1 MDQTQLM
8 IELSRIQGARFLS
21 VTSATETR
29 MNKTNGKRKAA
40 EKRLN
45 PFHGRVLSVR
55 NSTYQPCYDYGA
67 AVERARAKSE
77 TYDGPTEF
85 EVGESWHERVMDA
98 NGKPTAFVRHP
109 ETERLYFYG
118 RELVKGKTTYIAAE
132 DIPAL
137 GDDNLPTGALL
148 YRAGD
153 EIAYDDLSPWMPEYK
168 PSAKQGLS
176 EDEEIKPRTLKIE
189 SIRGLKRDGVRK
201 AVAVPIARAEPEAV
215 TRVMAAALSDM
226 PDIDLS
232 TIPERY
238 RNTPAA

>member
-1 MDQTQLM
+1 
-8 IELSRIQGARFLS
+8 
-21 VTSATETR
+21 
-29 MNKTNGKRKAA
+29 
-40 EKRLN
+40 LN
-45 PFHGRVLSVR
+45 PFYGRVLSVR

-67 AVERARAKSE
+67 AVERAREKSE
-77 TYDGPTEF
+77 TFEGDTEF

-109 ETERLYFYG
+109 ETGRLYFYG

-137 GDDNLPTGALL
+137 GDDNIPAKIMI
-148 YRAGD
+148 RAGEFLYLAGE
-153 EIAYDDLSPWMPEYK
+153 EIAYDDLSAWMPTYK

-201 AVAVPIARAEPEAV
+201 AVTINVARNEPEAV
-215 TRVMAAALSDM
+215 TRVLAAALSDM

-238 RNTPAA
+238 RPQQTA

>member
-8 IELSRIQGARFLS
+8 IELSRIQDARFLS
-21 VTSATETR
+21 ITSATETR
-29 MNKTNGKRKAA
+29 MNKTNGNRKAA
-40 EKRLN
+40 EKRIN

-55 NSTYQPCYDYGA
+55 NSVYQPCYDYGG
-67 AVERARAKSE
+67 AVERAREKSE
-77 TYDGPTEF
+77 AFQGDTSF

-109 ETERLYFYG
+109 TTEQLYFYG
-118 RELVKGKTTYIAAE
+118 RELTKGNTTYIAAE

-137 GDDNLPTGALL
+137 GDNNLPTGELL

-153 EIAYDDLSPWMPEYK
+153 EVAYDDFKSYVPTYK

-189 SIRGLKRDGVRK
+189 SIRGIKRDGVRQ
-201 AVAVPIARAEPEAV
+201 AVVVPIRHEEPEAV
-215 TRVMAAALSDM
+215 TRVMATALSAM
-226 PDIDLS
+226 PDIDLAS
-232 TIPERY
+232 IPERF
-238 RNTPAA
+238 RTPAAD

>member
-1 MDQTQLM
+1 MDTTQLM

-77 TYDGPTEF
+77 AFEGDTEF

-98 NGKPTAFVRHP
+98 DGKPTAFVRHP
-109 ETERLYFYG
+109 DTEQLYFYG
-118 RELVKGKTTYIAAE
+118 RELNKGKTTYIAAE
-132 DIPAL
+132 DIPAI
-137 GDDNLPTGALL
+137 GDDNLPTGEFLA
-148 YRAGD
+148 RAGD
-153 EIAYDDLSPWMPEYK
+153 EIDYASLSAWMPTYK

-201 AVAVPIARAEPEAV
+201 AVTVNVARTEPEAV

-232 TIPERY
+232 TIPARY
-238 RNTPAA
+238 RPPVAD